1 MSDPNSS
8 DANTGQTSAGLPEPE
23 RAAQALQLVL
33 RPLARLMIDHG
44 LQLGTM
50 VELLK
55 KALVDES
62 MHAYA
67 LEGKASTDSRIS
79 VLTGV
84 HRKDVKRLRDEPSIR
99 VDDVPI
105 ATQVVSRWISDPR
118 YLTAERHPRQ
128 LSRTARMSSAGEPDF
143 TTLVAEVSKDVGARA
158 ILEELERL
166 GVVDVNEDG
175 VISLR
180 ATAFVPEPGLDDAF
194 HFLAQ
199 NLGAHLSTAAHNLA
213 PHRKGP
219 LMLEQSAFSLDLTEA
234 QANDLHRLAR
244 SLWKDDLQEFLQAA
258 TVAEL
263 RSEDVPGPK
272 HRVRF
277 GVYFHD
283 ERQPEAKTPAKADL
297 QANKRTRNRRGNQT

>member
-1 MSDPNSS
+1 MADPFSS
-8 DANTGQTSAGLPEPE
+8 NADKAQTPAGLPEPE
-23 RAAQALQLVL
+23 RAAQALQVVL

-55 KALVDES
+55 KALVEES
-62 MHAYA
+62 MRSYA
-67 LEGKASTDSRIS
+67 LEGKTSTDSRIS

-84 HRKDVKRLRDEPSIR
+84 HRKDVKRLRDEPSVRI
-99 VDDVPI
+99 DDVPM

-118 YLTAERHPRQ
+118 YLTAERHPRP
-128 LSRTARMSSAGEPDF
+128 LPRTARMSNVGEPDF

-166 GVVDVNEDG
+166 GVVDVNEEG
-175 VISLR
+175 LVSLR
-180 ATAFVPEPGLDDAF
+180 ATAFVPAAGLDDAF
-194 HFLAQ
+194 NFMAQ

-213 PHRKGP
+213 PHRQGP

-234 QANDLHRLAR
+234 QAHELHGLAR
-244 SLWKDDLQEFLQAA
+244 GLWKENLQTFLQAA

-263 RSEDVPGPK
+263 RSEEAPGPK

-283 ERQPEAKTPAKADL
+283 ERLPEPETPAPSPL
-297 QANKRTRNRRGNQT
+297 QANKRTRNPRGNKT

>member
-8 DANTGQTSAGLPEPE
+8 NADAAQPPVGLPEPE
-23 RAAQALQLVL
+23 RAAQALQVVL
-33 RPLARLMIDHG
+33 RPLARLMIDNG
-44 LQLGTM
+44 LQLGPM

-62 MHAYA
+62 VRAYA

-84 HRKDVKRLRDEPSIR
+84 HRKDVKRLRDEPSVKI
-99 VDDVPI
+99 DDVPI

-118 YLTAERHPRQ
+118 YLTAEKLPRQ
-128 LSRTARMSSAGEPDF
+128 LPRTARMSSVGEPDF

-213 PHRKGP
+213 PRRKAP
-219 LMLEQSAFSLDLTEA
+219 PMLEQSAFSLDLTEA

-244 SLWKDDLQEFLQAA
+244 RLWKDDLQEFLQAA

-263 RSEDVPGPK
+263 RSEDTPGPK

-283 ERQPEAKTPAKADL
+283 EQLPDSEAPAPGDH
-297 QANKRTRNRRGNQT
+297 QINKRTRNRRGNQT